1 MPEHLIIR
9 NATHED
15 IGSLVELAAS
25 AFRDT
30 YLLLDDPVDIEEY
43 VTAKFTPAIFASILQ
58 DDLSTLL
65 VAVDS
70 EQYVGYAH
78 IILSAPPPCVTG
90 PSPIELARLYLRQ
103 SVIGKGYGAALMR
116 AVHRVAVQRRCL
128 TIWLGVYGR
137 NERARDFYRRWDFVD
152 VGTKAFVFGGCSY
165 DDPVMAASVQ
175 NDADTASN

>member
-1 MPEHLIIR
+1 MPKHLIIR
-9 NATHED
+9 NATNED
-15 IGSLVELAAS
+15 VGSLVELAAS
-25 AFRDT
+25 SFRDT

-43 VTAKFTPAIFASILQ
+43 ITTKFTPAIFASVLK

-65 VAVDS
+65 VAIDD
-70 EQYVGYAH
+70 EQYVGYSH
-78 IILSAPPPCVTG
+78 IVLSTPPPCVTG

-103 SVIGKGYGAALMR
+103 GAIGKGYGAALMR
-116 AVHRVAVQRRCL
+116 AVHRVATHRHRQ

-137 NERARDFYRRWDFVD
+137 NERARDFYRRWGFAD

-175 NDADTASN
+175 EDVSDVH